1 MTTVY
6 DSLYFGTSEPAA
18 YFFAYMIVILRL
30 FKLNIVMYMKQ
41 VCVIAQTF
49 AAANDSFVLQSLG
62 VDPFRAFRVTGIC
75 YRLQRQSKAV
85 IMFYLIVCWLFL
97 RRNSCT
103 KNSHNKNCQKA
114 SLI

>member
-49 AAANDSFVLQSLG
+49 AAANNSFVLPSLG
-62 VDPFRAFRVTGIC
+62 LILLGLSGSWVSVIDYKGRAK
-75 YRLQRQSKAV
+75 Q
-85 IMFYLIVCWLFL
+85 
-97 RRNSCT
+97 
-103 KNSHNKNCQKA
+103 
-114 SLI
+114 